1 MAKVTITA
9 FKKTHVEHRA
19 FLCTHAS
26 AALEADEFAL
36 RKMRCN
42 TPRTLTKIL
51 AEIFDDSGAR
61 IAAVTY
67 TYTEN
72 NKIIRR

>member
-26 AALEADEFAL
+26 AALEAEVFAV
-36 RKMRCN
+36 RKMRLN
-42 TPRTLTKIL
+42 TPRTLTKVL
-51 AEIFDDSGAR
+51 SEIYDDSGELLAR
-61 IAAVTY
+61 TTY
-67 TYTEN
+67 TYREN
-72 NKIIRR
+72 RIIKY